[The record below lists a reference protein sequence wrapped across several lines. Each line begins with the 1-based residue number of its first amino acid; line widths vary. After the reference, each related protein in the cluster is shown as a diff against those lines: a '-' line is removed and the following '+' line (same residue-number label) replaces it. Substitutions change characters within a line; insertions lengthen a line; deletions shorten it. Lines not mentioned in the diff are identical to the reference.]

1 MHESEKWKWSRSVVS
16 DSSRPHGLQPTR
28 LLCPWD
34 FPGKST
40 GVWCIAF
47 SGGGGGWLY
56 KGYLQRCWQDTGKPS
71 MAPQVTAGSC
81 HCPEGKGKGA
91 FIGAELERVLCG
103 EEHPIGVV
111 IFIRECGQS
120 LVTLLKLEL
129 KRLWTSTFL
138 SSLPLIS
145 CQCFPLAKPSMKPWG
160 QEIHWCCPYRSTP
173 QGSEQGQTEGI
184 HRRHHISPSL
194 PMPAN
199 CQIQEMLQMLL
210 NLASWL

>member
-1 MHESEKWKWSRSVVS
+1 MAIHSCTLAWKIPWTEEP
-16 DSSRPHGLQPTR
+16 DRPQSMGLQRVRHNWATS
-28 LLCPWD
+28 LSL
-34 FPGKST
+34 S
-40 GVWCIAF
+40 
-47 SGGGGGWLY
+47 Y
-56 KGYLQRCWQDTGKPS
+56 KDYLQRCWQGIGKPS
-71 MAPQVTAGSC
+71 MAPQGLVTAGSC

-103 EEHPIGVV
+103 EDHAIGVV
-111 IFIRECGQS
+111 IFIREWGQS

-129 KRLWTSTFL
+129 ERLWTSTFL

-145 CQCFPLAKPSMKPWG
+145 CQCFPLAKPSLKLWG

-184 HRRHHISPSL
+184 HRRHHVSPSL

-199 CQIQEMLQMLL
+199 SQMQEMLQMLL